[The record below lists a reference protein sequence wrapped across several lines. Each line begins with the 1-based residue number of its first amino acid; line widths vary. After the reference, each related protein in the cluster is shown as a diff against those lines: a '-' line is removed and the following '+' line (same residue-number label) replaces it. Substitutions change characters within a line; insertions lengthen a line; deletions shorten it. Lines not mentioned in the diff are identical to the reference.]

1 KPRVYQGVRVKTTVK
16 ELLQRHRARE
26 ASSKK
31 LQTVYLEQ
39 KELCASISS
48 SRHEDPPPAAP
59 PVDTGS
65 RAPQLRA
72 PSFPVPDSA
81 CSLHVPA
88 SEFSGP
94 QQHQHQFGNVML
106 PSNGY
111 SFSPRRAVDYN
122 SPLPT
127 SSPLPWSHAFSSD
140 VDFYGQ
146 ETAAYSSL
154 ESLMPCNPLDNNS
167 YSPQDSFSSSSSS
180 CYDSPT
186 RMESSLHSFPSENY
200 PYQHCSPHQ
209 DCVPGSF
216 PAQQEGIHFP
226 EYMPYYNPTD
236 YPYVQPVREI
246 CFRKDFPLDS
256 EMCYNVL

>member
-1 KPRVYQGVRVKTTVK
+1 M
-16 ELLQRHRARE
+16 
-26 ASSKK
+26 
-31 LQTVYLEQ
+31 
-39 KELCASISS
+39 
-48 SRHEDPPPAAP
+48 
-59 PVDTGS
+59 GS

-88 SEFSGP
+88 SEFSDP

-146 ETAAYSSL
+146 ETVSL
-154 ESLMPCNPLDNNS
+154 GG
-167 YSPQDSFSSSSSS
+167 F
-180 CYDSPT
+180 
-186 RMESSLHSFPSENY
+186 
-200 PYQHCSPHQ
+200 
-209 DCVPGSF
+209 
-216 PAQQEGIHFP
+216 
-226 EYMPYYNPTD
+226 
-236 YPYVQPVREI
+236 VRERHLLIFSKSNVRI
-246 CFRKDFPLDS
+246 CKRVSF
-256 EMCYNVL
+256 